1 MEERRTGNPKS
12 FLRTFVF
19 SFGMELSLWNL
30 PMVVTGEFCGLLQI
44 PDPQAYIV
52 THWGRDPYSGMAY
65 SYIPIGSTG
74 EEYDLLASDIGNK
87 VFFAGEVWFKH
98 RVSNIEVGVFCKVF
112 NSKRSRA
119 F

>member
-1 MEERRTGNPKS
+1 M
-12 FLRTFVF
+12 
-19 SFGMELSLWNL
+19 
-30 PMVVTGEFCGLLQI
+30 QI

-74 EEYDLLASDIGNK
+74 EEYDVLARDIGNK

-98 RVSNIEVGVFCKVF
+98 RVSNIEAGVFGKVF
-112 NSKRSRA
+112 NSKRGRA